1 MLVGTKEVAQL
12 LGVSRDRVRRLLLDG
27 RVHGAYKISNVWVI
41 PLKDGMPVITKGT
54 RGPKPTWKARG
65 REVMT
70 CIHVNRTRISQ
81 NYKRGE
87 NQPVIGVKRGSSN
100 QYGYEVE
107 VAGPCRVVYRPE
119 QPKDCGA
126 KVWIETLSEVKCV
139 A

>member
-12 LGVSRDRVRRLLLDG
+12 LGVSSDRVRRLLLDG

-70 CIHVNRTRISQ
+70 CIHVNRTRISR
-81 NYKRGE
+81 NYKHGE
-87 NQPVIGVKRGSSN
+87 NLPVLSVKHGSSN

-126 KVWIETLSEVKCV
+126 KVWIETLSPVWV

>member
-1 MLVGTKEVAQL
+1 MLVGTNEAAKL
-12 LGVSRDRVRRLLLDG
+12 LGISSPRVRRLLLDG
-27 RVHGAYKISNVWVI
+27 RIHGAYKISNVWVI
-41 PLKDGMPVITKGT
+41 PLKDGMPVLSKGT
-54 RGPKPTWKARG
+54 RGPKPTWQAIR

-81 NYKRGE
+81 NYKHGE
-87 NQPVIGVKRGSSN
+87 NLPVLSVKRGSSN

-107 VAGPCRVVYRPE
+107 VSGPCRVVYRPD

-126 KVWIETLSEVKCV
+126 KVWIETLSPVLI

>member
-1 MLVGTKEVAQL
+1 MLVGTTEVAKL
-12 LGVSRDRVRRLLLDG
+12 LGISSARVRRLLLDG

-41 PLKDGMPVITKGT
+41 PLKDGMPVISKGK
-54 RGPKPTWKARG
+54 RGSKPTWKAIQ

-87 NQPVIGVKRGSSN
+87 NLPVIGVKRGSSK

-107 VAGPCRVVYRPE
+107 VSGPCRVVYRPD

-126 KVWIETLSEVKCV
+126 KVWIETLSPVLI